1 MAEKKSEVLGRL
13 KAIELLAYWEGRL
26 VTNRLIQWFGISRQQ
41 ASLDIKTYNTI
52 YNQSALVHDPSVKS
66 YIPQSSFQPVLTQ
79 GNLNEYLDLISS
91 FDKDSFAYILQP
103 EDYVISVQLPERA
116 VKPEI
121 VRILMQAIKQHHC
134 LKIIYASMQNPV
146 WHERL
151 ITPHSLIY
159 SGFRWHVRAYCHQH
173 SDFRDFIISRIH
185 RTPTVL
191 EEDLVNTVE
200 RDTLWQEEIQFSLT
214 ANPKL
219 DSAQQLLIESD
230 FNMPAG
236 ELPITVKK
244 ALLPYT
250 LQRFQVA
257 LNESEE
263 VDALRYPIVV
273 KAMDRKKLK
282 PYLFIE
288 TVDGCNRD

>member
-1 MAEKKSEVLGRL
+1 MVEKKSEVVVRL

-26 VTNRLIQWFGISRQQ
+26 VTNRLIHWFRISRQQ

-52 YNQSALVHDPSVKS
+52 YNVNALVHDPSVKS
-66 YIPQSSFQPVLTQ
+66 YIPQASFQPVLTQ
-79 GNLNEYLDLISS
+79 GSLNEYLDLISS
-91 FDKDSFAYILQP
+91 FDKDTYAYILQP
-103 EDYVISVQLPERA
+103 EQCIFAVQMPERA

-121 VRILMQAIKQHHC
+121 VRILIQAIKHHHC

-173 SDFRDFIISRIH
+173 ADYRDFIISRIH

-191 EEDLVNTVE
+191 EEEQTNSIE
-200 RDTLWQEEIQFSLT
+200 QDTLWQEEIQFSLT
-214 ANPKL
+214 ANPRL

-230 FNMPAG
+230 FNMPEG
-236 ELPITVKK
+236 ELAITVKK

-257 LNESEE
+257 LDASDETN
-263 VDALRYPIVV
+263 ALRYPMVI
-273 KAMDRKKLK
+273 KAMDRPKLT
-282 PYLFIE
+282 PYLFVN
-288 TVDGCNRD
+288 TVNGCHRD

>member
-1 MAEKKSEVLGRL
+1 MVEKKSEVLGRL

-26 VTNRLIQWFGISRQQ
+26 VTNRLIQWYGISRQQ

-52 YNQSALVHDPSVKS
+52 YNHNALVHAPSVKS

-79 GNLNEYLDLISS
+79 GGFNEYLDLISG
-91 FDKDSFAYILQP
+91 FDKDPFAYILEP
-103 EDYVISVQLPERA
+103 ETYVSAVQFPERA

-121 VRILMQAIKQHHC
+121 IRVLMQAIKHRQC
-134 LKIIYASMQNPV
+134 LKVIYASMQNPV

-173 SDFRDFIISRIH
+173 ADYRDFILSRIH
-185 RTPTVL
+185 RIPTVL
-191 EEDLVNTVE
+191 EEDLTNTVE
-200 RDTLWQEEIQFSLT
+200 RDVLWQEEIQFSFI
-214 ANPKL
+214 ANPRLNSVQK
-219 DSAQQLLIESD
+219 LLIESD
-230 FNMPAG
+230 FNMPDG

-244 ALLPYT
+244 ALLPYI

-257 LNESEE
+257 LDEADEI
-263 VDALRYPIVV
+263 DALCYPIVV

-282 PYLFIE
+282 PYLFID

>member
-1 MAEKKSEVLGRL
+1 MSEKKSEVIGRL
-13 KAIELLAYWEGRL
+13 KAIELLSYWEGKL
-26 VTNRLIQWFGISRQQ
+26 VTNRLIQWFRISRQQ

-52 YNQSALVHDPSVKS
+52 YNKNALVHDPSVKS
-66 YIPQSSFQPVLTQ
+66 YIPQSNFKLVLTQ
-79 GNLNEYLDLISS
+79 GSINEYLDLISS

-103 EDYVISVQLPERA
+103 EDYVMAVQMPDRA

-121 VRILMQAIKQHHC
+121 VRILIKAIKYHYC
-134 LKIIYASMQNPV
+134 LKIIYASMQNPM

-159 SGFRWHVRAYCHQH
+159 SGFRWYVRAYCHYH

-191 EEDLVNTVE
+191 EEDPINTVE
-200 RDTLWQEEIQFSLT
+200 QDTLWQEEIQFSLT

-230 FNMPAG
+230 FNMPEG
-236 ELPITVKK
+236 GLPITVKK

-282 PYLFIE
+282 PYLFID